1 MPTDKPRHNRSDD
14 TPGNLPAQP
23 AAQYGSDHMAQLL
36 RDMAFK
42 HDFVMPGSSF
52 RGLHDSLVNHTGNVD
67 PQIVLAPHE
76 MAAVAMAHGYAKASS
91 ELSCCILH
99 NLVGLMSGS
108 MSIFNAYCDQ
118 TPILVLGGSGPADP
132 AKRRLIDWAHSAG
145 TQSEL
150 VRSYVKWTD
159 EPSTLAATFE
169 SMIVAQR
176 KAVTA
181 PRGPVYLSIDAGLQ
195 EDEAPDIAVPKTK
208 PARDV
213 VTPPIYPNM
222 EALEKVAQALVDA
235 RLPMIVGGRFGLDA
249 AVTTPLTK
257 LVEITG
263 AAYQDDR
270 NIVCVANTHPQ
281 NLNGDKKLRGAAD
294 VIVAFDCQDRV
305 SFMKTSSDRSAVGKA
320 ATVAEGA
327 MLVDISMNDYFG
339 TSWTFFAGP
348 LPEIDVQIH
357 ADPLTTLKL
366 LLGRVEALIAK
377 ASPQR
382 TAIVAA
388 RVKDL
393 AAKHDAID
401 KAKRDKAAA
410 KWNNAKPILLER
422 MTHELYEAVRADDWS
437 LVVRNHR
444 SWCDAYWPISEAGRY
459 LGGDGGGGVG
469 YGVGAAVGA
478 ALALKGRGK
487 LPVAIVGDG
496 DYLMGIGALWTAAH
510 YEIPLL
516 LVVANNQTWCNDEVH
531 QREVAHMRQRP
542 VENAHIGLRM
552 ADPGVDIAGTA
563 RNFGVWARGPIDDP
577 AELPKVFAEAA
588 QVVRGGQPAFVEIR
602 TGLR

>member
-1 MPTDKPRHNRSDD
+1 MSKAQEPHNRSDD
-14 TPGNLPAQP
+14 TPNELPAAP
-23 AAQYGSDHMAQLL
+23 VAQYGSDHMAVML
-36 RDMAFK
+36 RDMGFK
-42 HDFVMPGSSF
+42 HIFVMPGSSF
-52 RGLHDSLVNHTGNVD
+52 RGLHDSLVNHTKNVD

-76 MAAVAMAHGYAKASS
+76 MVAVAMAHGYAKATN

-108 MSIFNAYCDQ
+108 MGVFNAYCDQ
-118 TPILVLGGSGPADP
+118 TPILLLGGSGPADP

-159 EPSTLAATFE
+159 EPATLPAVFD
-169 SMIVAQR
+169 SLNVAQR

-195 EDEAPDIAVPKTK
+195 EDEAASIAVPKAR
-208 PARDV
+208 PAREV
-213 VTPPIYPNM
+213 APPPAYPNA
-222 EALEKVAQALVDA
+222 EALEKVAQALIGA
-235 RLPMIVGGRFGLDA
+235 KLPMIVGGRFGLDK
-249 AVTTPLTK
+249 AVTAPLK
-257 LVEITG
+257 RLVEITG

-270 NIVCVANTHPQ
+270 NIVCLANTHPQ
-281 NLNGDKKLRGAAD
+281 NLNGDKKLRGQAD

-320 ATVAEGA
+320 ATVSEDA

-339 TSWTFFAGP
+339 TSWTYFAGP

-366 LLGRVEALIAK
+366 LLARVEELAAK
-377 ASPQR
+377 ADAGRPAR
-382 TAIVAA
+382 VAA

-393 AAKHDAID
+393 AAKHDAMD
-401 KAKRDKAAA
+401 KAKRDKAQA
-410 KWNNAKPILLER
+410 KWTMAKPILLER
-422 MTHELYEAVRADDWS
+422 MTHELYEAVKNDDWS

-444 SWCDAYWPISEAGRY
+444 SWCDAYWPIHEAGRY

-478 ALALKGRGK
+478 ALALKGTGK

-496 DYLMGIGALWTAAH
+496 DYLMGIGGLWTAAH

-516 LVVANNQTWCNDEVH
+516 LVVANNQTWGNDEVH
-531 QREVAHMRQRP
+531 QREVAHMRERP
-542 VENAHIGLRM
+542 VANAHIGLRM

-563 RNFGVWARGPIDDP
+563 KNFGLWSRGPIDDP
-577 AELPKVFAEAA
+577 AELAKVFAEAA
-588 QVVRGGQPAFVEIR
+588 AVVRGGQPAFVEVR
-602 TGLR
+602 TALR

>member
-1 MPTDKPRHNRSDD
+1 MPSDTDRHNRSDD
-14 TPGNLPAQP
+14 MPGHLPAQP
-23 AAQYGSDHMAQLL
+23 APQYGSDHMAQML

-42 HDFVMPGSSF
+42 HVFVMPGSSF

-67 PQIVLAPHE
+67 PQMILAPHE
-76 MAAVAMAHGYAKASS
+76 MAAVAMAHGYAKATN

-118 TPILVLGGSGPADP
+118 TPILILGGSGPADP

-176 KAVTA
+176 KAMAA
-181 PRGPVYLSIDAGLQ
+181 PRGPVYLSIDAGIQ
-195 EDEAPDIAVPKTK
+195 EDEAPDATPPKAK

-213 VTPPIYPNM
+213 VTPPLYPNM
-222 EALEKVAQALVDA
+222 EALEKVAQALVGA
-235 RLPMIVGGRFGLDA
+235 RLPMIVGGRFGLDP
-249 AVTTPLTK
+249 AVTAPLTR

-270 NIVCVANTHPQ
+270 NIVCLANSHPQ
-281 NLNGDKKLRGAAD
+281 NLNGDKKLRGQAD

-327 MLVDISMNDYFG
+327 MLVDISLNDYFG
-339 TSWTFFAGP
+339 NSWTFFAGP
-348 LPEIDVQIH
+348 LPAIDVQIH
-357 ADPLTTLKL
+357 ADPLTALTL
-366 LLGRVEALIAK
+366 LLARIEALVAK
-377 ASPQR
+377 ADAGR
-382 TAIVAA
+382 AGKVAA
-388 RVKDL
+388 RVKEL
-393 AAKHDAID
+393 AAKHDAMD

-410 KWNNAKPILLER
+410 KWDNAKPILLER
-422 MTHELYEAVRADDWS
+422 MTHELYEAVKADDWS

-444 SWCDAYWPISEAGRY
+444 SWCDAHWPIHEAGRY

-516 LVVANNQTWCNDEVH
+516 LVVANNQTWGNDEVH
-531 QREVAHMRQRP
+531 QREVAVMRQRP

-552 ADPGVDIAGTA
+552 AQPGVNIAGTA
-563 RNFGVWARGPIDDP
+563 KDFGVWARGPIDDP
-577 AELPKVFAEAA
+577 GQLAAVFAEAA
-588 QVVRGGQPAFVEIR
+588 AVVRAGQPALVEVR